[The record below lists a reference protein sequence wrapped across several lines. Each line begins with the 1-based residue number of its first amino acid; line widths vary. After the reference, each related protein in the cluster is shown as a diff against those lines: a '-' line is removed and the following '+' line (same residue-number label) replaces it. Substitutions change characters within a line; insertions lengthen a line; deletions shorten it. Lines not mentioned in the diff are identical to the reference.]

1 MAMASRR
8 QSNKFR
14 NGRASGS
21 TTKASMKRA
30 VTLRITAGLILMRFT
45 RRCATKKLGGE
56 INMKLLIFI
65 VLVFV
70 IGTGIVLAFFRGG
83 KEDDDE

>member
-1 MAMASRR
+1 M
-8 QSNKFR
+8 
-14 NGRASGS
+14 
-21 TTKASMKRA
+21 
-30 VTLRITAGLILMRFT
+30 LFT
-45 RRCATKKLGGE
+45 RQCATKKLGGE